1 MCAVCCIVSLY
12 CNLNSKGYFVADEA
26 MSHQEK
32 KVCLATY
39 TVERKNYVFKTL
51 SEQSKLEK
59 AEASLKNTKRE
70 D

>member
-1 MCAVCCIVSLY
+1 MCAVCCIISLY

-32 KVCLATY
+32 KLSCY
-39 TVERKNYVFKTL
+39 TVERKNNVFKTL

-59 AEASLKNTKRE
+59 AEDSLKNTERK

>member
-1 MCAVCCIVSLY
+1 MCAVCCIISLY

-32 KVCLATY
+32 KLSCNC
-39 TVERKNYVFKTL
+39 TVERKNKVFKTL

-59 AEASLKNTKRE
+59 AEASLNNTERK

>member
-1 MCAVCCIVSLY
+1 MCAVCCIISLY
-12 CNLNSKGYFVADEA
+12 CNFNSKGHFVADEA

-32 KVCLATY
+32 SCLATY
-39 TVERKNYVFKTL
+39 TVERKNNVFKTL

-59 AEASLKNTKRE
+59 AEASLKNTERK